1 MKFLNCAR
9 LAGALIFL
17 AATASPA
24 LGAAAATPQAGRQRV
39 EAFLQGLDGLQA
51 QFKQTLTDRN
61 GRSKIESDGC
71 ESGNDGDEGAPGRR
85 PRSGDKADGASCGG
99 CDIGLT

>member
-1 MKFLNCAR
+1 MKPLNCACR
-9 LAGALIFL
+9 AGALIFL

-24 LGAAAATPQAGRQRV
+24 LGATAPTPQAGRQRV

-61 GRSKIESDGC
+61 GRSIE
-71 ESGNDGDEGAPGRR
+71 EASGTLAISR
-85 PRSGDKADGASCGG
+85 PHRFRWDYQQPYQQVIVADGAR
-99 CDIGLT
+99 IWI